1 MHGNFEQGQTAYPV
15 GYRLVNAEKRLYQ
28 LEDIRRGVRLD
39 VPGMLLKYVVPVA
52 SKLNEM
58 HRAGDYVV
66 SLGKS
71 VRTPLGETYEEYR
84 RVISAD
90 ALDLLL
96 EA

>member
-39 VPGMLLKYVVPVA
+39 VPGMPLKDVVHVA
-52 SKLNEM
+52 SRLNEM
-58 HRAGDYVV
+58 HRAGDYVA

-71 VRTPLGETYEEYR
+71 VRTPRVETYEEYR
-84 RVISAD
+84 RVISVD
-90 ALDLLL
+90 ALALFW